1 MQVYDRVWA
10 KETKP
15 LTGNSLFSANRL
27 EAKYINTL
35 KDNRIAEQR
44 VLLQDPFV
52 NSKLK
57 ISIPNAY
64 STCCVLQ
71 ETELCPA
78 WFEWMDVLCC
88 LSIELSPI
96 SHLSFAL
103 CCSAAKLRAA
113 TPAWII
119 FSTGHII
126 YIKFSLTSSEKFSLN
141 PLQFTISK
149 YLLSTF
155 KGQEIISLEI
165 KRPLFIGV
173 DLRKINSLIFWMS
186 ERSLY

>member
-1 MQVYDRVWA
+1 MS
-10 KETKP
+10 
-15 LTGNSLFSANRL
+15 GSLL
-27 EAKYINTL
+27 IV
-35 KDNRIAEQR
+35 EQR
-44 VLLQDPFV
+44 VLLQDPFI
-52 NSKLK
+52 NSELQ
-57 ISIPNAY
+57 ISILSAY

-88 LSIELSPI
+88 LPVELSPI
-96 SHLSFAL
+96 SHLPFAL
-103 CCSAAKLRAA
+103 CCSAAKPRAA
-113 TPAWII
+113 TSAWII
-119 FSTGHII
+119 FSTGHIFNV
-126 YIKFSLTSSEKFSLN
+126 KFSFTSSEKFPLN

-173 DLRKINSLIFWMS
+173 NLRKNKFFNFLDERKKSLLSF
-186 ERSLY
+186 SLYPWLNCSISF